1 MKNKNFNYYIA
12 NFFKEY
18 LPNVVGVSQNTI
30 SSYRDTFVLFFYY
43 LKEKHNLNINLLKF
57 DDITCNEVNGF
68 LSYLES
74 ERKNSINT
82 RNQRL
87 AAIHSFYKYLQ
98 KKELSYYNLFAD
110 ILSIPI
116 KKAPENTISY
126 FSKDELTIFINSI
139 DTTRKDSFRDYVLFM
154 LFYETG
160 ARVSE
165 ISNLKRTQLNINRDC
180 SSVILIGKGNKQRNN
195 PISQELSSTISKYI
209 NVFKI
214 SEDDYLFKSKFNK
227 KITSKGIAYLFDK
240 YINLSKTKYPN
251 LFKKNYSTHSIRHSR
266 ATHLLEDG
274 VPIEYIKDILGHKN
288 LETTY
293 IYAEISP
300 KVKEQQI
307 LKNSEN
313 INANDKFTE
322 SEKEALIDFLK
333 TL

>member
-154 LFYETG
+154 L
-160 ARVSE
+160 
-165 ISNLKRTQLNINRDC
+165 
-180 SSVILIGKGNKQRNN
+180 
-195 PISQELSSTISKYI
+195 
-209 NVFKI
+209 
-214 SEDDYLFKSKFNK
+214 
-227 KITSKGIAYLFDK
+227 
-240 YINLSKTKYPN
+240 
-251 LFKKNYSTHSIRHSR
+251 
-266 ATHLLEDG
+266 
-274 VPIEYIKDILGHKN
+274 
-288 LETTY
+288 
-293 IYAEISP
+293 
-300 KVKEQQI
+300 
-307 LKNSEN
+307 
-313 INANDKFTE
+313 
-322 SEKEALIDFLK
+322 
-333 TL
+333 